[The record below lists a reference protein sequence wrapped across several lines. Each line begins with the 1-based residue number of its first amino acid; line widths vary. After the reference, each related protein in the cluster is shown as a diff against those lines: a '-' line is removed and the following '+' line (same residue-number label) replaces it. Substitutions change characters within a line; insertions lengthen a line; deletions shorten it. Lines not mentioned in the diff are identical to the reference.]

1 MCRVLTAQ
9 ICLWDMISNSILQQR
24 FLPKLFYSCA
34 PKEPEDQKYFSPFV
48 TLPQVRR
55 AIHVGNL
62 TFHSGVD
69 VEKHLLEDVMKSIKP
84 WLGVLMDNYRVSGFV
99 SRQAEQ
105 MCLKS
110 REKIS
115 SFPFQTLKFVHASRC
130 WCTAGSWT
138 LLWQHRWRRGSCV
151 PSTGPERLTIERHLV
166 FTGGFSPVTPR
177 WQVTSDKLKSFT
189 RWADSR

>member
-1 MCRVLTAQ
+1 
-9 ICLWDMISNSILQQR
+9 MISNSILQGNIQQR

-34 PKEPEDQKYFSPFV
+34 PKEPEDQEYFSPFV

-115 SFPFQTLKFVHASRC
+115 SFPF
-130 WCTAGSWT
+130 
-138 LLWQHRWRRGSCV
+138 
-151 PSTGPERLTIERHLV
+151 
-166 FTGGFSPVTPR
+166 
-177 WQVTSDKLKSFT
+177 
-189 RWADSR
+189 